1 MSTAHFGV
9 TAKPTAAGLAVAGCT
24 VTVDEAALA
33 RRATTHDVYRMSHHR
48 PPAWLRA
55 RRAVCLLP
63 LAAGCYRYAPMKASD
78 VSPGTGIRARINVE
92 AGSRIAPLLGV
103 TSARDLRGTLISATA
118 DTLVVE
124 VPAPGVPD
132 PDASGRVLNQR
143 VSIARS
149 EVLELETRTLDRVR
163 TAALVGGSVAVL
175 VSVLVKVLK
184 GEPGADKTPGP
195 GGTDDIV
202 PLLGRVR

>member
-1 MSTAHFGV
+1 MHRRTPSV
-9 TAKPTAAGLAVAGCT
+9 WPRAGR
-24 VTVDEAALA
+24 AL
-33 RRATTHDVYRMSHHR
+33 
-48 PPAWLRA
+48 
-55 RRAVCLLP
+55 CLLP
-63 LAAGCYRYAPMKASD
+63 LAAGCYRYAPVKASD
-78 VSPGTGIRARINVE
+78 VSPGMGIRARVTVE
-92 AGSRIAPLLGV
+92 AGARIAPLLGT
-103 TSARDLRGTLISATA
+103 TSARDLRGTLVTATT

-143 VSIARS
+143 VSVARS

-163 TAALVGGSVAVL
+163 TVALVGGSAAVL

-184 GEPGADKTPGP
+184 GEPGADKTPGQ

-202 PLLGRVR
+202 PLFGRGR